1 MKKNAIISLAMLYAL
16 WQTKRSDLLDLIAPL
31 CSMQWGSQQK
41 LAILL
46 MSRVYADIW
55 NPSLD
60 TNRFSVL

>member
-16 WQTKRSDLLDLIAPL
+16 WQTKRSDLLDLIRPFVLYAR
-31 CSMQWGSQQK
+31 GSQQK
-41 LAILL
+41 LAISL